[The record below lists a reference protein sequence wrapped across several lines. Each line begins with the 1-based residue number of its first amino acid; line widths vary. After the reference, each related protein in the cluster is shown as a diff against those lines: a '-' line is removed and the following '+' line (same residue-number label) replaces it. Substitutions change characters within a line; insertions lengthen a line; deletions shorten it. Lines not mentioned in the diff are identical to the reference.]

1 MSKSWRGAARPSLAA
16 SATNFPVEFIATI
29 RSSWQNSMSSNN
41 HFSLPSLFLSFTST
55 ACCLQRTATAS
66 VYDSRR
72 FVSAASLGPF
82 VVGDVLHARR
92 RNVDVGISKCK
103 MELFLSGSYV
113 RIPFS
118 LFYILNMIVSRC
130 GFAVSLSYGNASP
143 IRIFYRLL
151 FKFR

>member
-1 MSKSWRGAARPSLAA
+1 
-16 SATNFPVEFIATI
+16 
-29 RSSWQNSMSSNN
+29 MSSNN
-41 HFSLPSLFLSFTST
+41 HFSLPSLLLSFTSTPFVFFVFRFAT
-55 ACCLQRTATAS
+55 ACCLQRTATAN

-92 RNVDVGISKCK
+92 RNADVGISKCK

-118 LFYILNMIVSRC
+118 LFYILNMIASRC

-143 IRIFYRLL
+143 IRIFSRLL